1 MAKKVIKKKK
11 LRLLPFLIFIIV
23 IAIIVFT
30 CLFILDT
37 KVKNII
43 ITGNEVL
50 SDDEIIDL
58 AGLTNYPS
66 FYKTLNL
73 TMKNNISENPLI
85 KNVDINRSFYHVIE
99 INVDEYEILYKRE
112 DNGKY
117 VLENNKE
124 ITLSK
129 RTPYTIPRL
138 INEIPTNK
146 LDIFIKYF
154 KRIDLNIREKI
165 SEINYVPNEF
175 DDDRFLLYMDD
186 GNSVYLTLTKFRM
199 INYYN
204 DVLPQLDG
212 KKGILYLD
220 SGNHFQIMEN

>member
-1 MAKKVIKKKK
+1 MAKVIKKKK
-11 LRLLPFLIFIIV
+11 LRLLPFLIFIIA
-23 IAIIVFT
+23 ITIIVFT
-30 CLFILDT
+30 CLLILDT

-66 FYKTLNL
+66 FYKTLNI
-73 TMKNNISENPLI
+73 TMKNNITKEPLI
-85 KNVDINRSFYHVIE
+85 KSVNINRKFYHIIE
-99 INVDEYEILYKRE
+99 IKVEEYKILYKRE

-186 GNSVYLTLTKFRM
+186 GNSVYMTITKFERL
-199 INYYN
+199 NYYN

-212 KKGILYLD
+212 RKGILYLD
-220 SGNHFQIMEN
+220 SGNHFQIME

>member
-1 MAKKVIKKKK
+1 MAKVIKKKK

-23 IAIIVFT
+23 IAIIVFA
-30 CLFILDT
+30 CLLILDT

-66 FYKTLNL
+66 FYKTLNI
-73 TMKNNISENPLI
+73 TMKNNITKEPLI
-85 KNVDINRSFYHVIE
+85 KSVNINRKFYHIIE
-99 INVDEYEILYKRE
+99 IKVEEYKILYKRE

-186 GNSVYLTLTKFRM
+186 GNSVYMTITKFERL
-199 INYYN
+199 NYYN

-212 KKGILYLD
+212 RKGILYLD
-220 SGNHFQIMEN
+220 SGNHFQIME